1 MQNEQRRTERTRLS
15 VFIIRSAFSSDCAA
29 GSGNKDVTVKVLADT
44 DHFMHVARTG
54 GPRERS
60 TKGRQQ
66 QFTADY
72 FPTVANWLS
81 SRVR

>member
-1 MQNEQRRTERTRLS
+1 M
-15 VFIIRSAFSSDCAA
+15 
-29 GSGNKDVTVKVLADT
+29 KVLADT